1 MHGVRNY
8 TTPAPPEAR
17 DYSLFRKYGRIG
29 AMSAILCHDAAI
41 AGVSACVP
49 PAAVDNLARCTPV
62 CGPEKA
68 ATAVKTTGFRTLR
81 VAPPG
86 CGTFDLCLAAARR
99 AVGESPFSPA
109 GFGALVAVTVTPG
122 DEMPALANR
131 LHRALGFPPAAAA
144 LDIRAAC
151 AGYVY
156 GLHAAAMYAA
166 ATGRP
171 VLLADGDVQT
181 SVADPA
187 DPATL
192 PVFSDAG
199 TATVVCPAAMCG
211 APPSTWRFAFL
222 SEGDPSGALRLPWG
236 GRIAMDGFAV
246 FRFATGPALDFL
258 RGFLSSAPADEP
270 PPSVFVPH
278 QANMYMVRRIAQAL
292 GFAEDRVW
300 TSGESY
306 GNCGSAS
313 VPLTIAHCAAAAPQA
328 PSPSSAP
335 RRLFLGAF
343 GGGLAAAAAAVDLP
357 CGCPVSVF
365 PLPQGEG

>member
-99 AVGESPFSPA
+99 AVGDSPFSPA

-181 SVADPA
+181 SVADPPA
-187 DPATL
+187 PATL
-192 PVFSDAG
+192 PGFSDAG
-199 TATVVCPAAMCG
+199 TATGHSYGEPEWIWSKDNCMAIATFTCANCG
-211 APPSTWRFAFL
+211 EEHVLIDENPVEQEVEA
-222 SEGDPSGALRLPWG
+222 
-236 GRIAMDGFAV
+236 DGHPFRRKKV
-246 FRFATGPALDFL
+246 FRVMIRYIAPIFVLVILF
-258 RGFLSSAPADEP
+258 SS
-270 PPSVFVPH
+270 V
-278 QANMYMVRRIAQAL
+278 AN
-292 GFAEDRVW
+292 
-300 TSGESY
+300 
-306 GNCGSAS
+306 
-313 VPLTIAHCAAAAPQA
+313 
-328 PSPSSAP
+328 
-335 RRLFLGAF
+335 AF
-343 GGGLAAAAAAVDLP
+343 GWI
-357 CGCPVSVF
+357 SM
-365 PLPQGEG
+365 